1 MNRDLSGPAD
11 TIPQPWRTTKNLPGK
26 HGTTRYLTRL
36 TDKEKKKANN
46 RKACPS
52 SLERPPGKQCDEYP
66 FQSTWQGAAT
76 GSGDFSR
83 RMIDKD
89 QNRLGGGAL
98 KNFYLF
104 NRIVEKDRFLVWIK

>member
-1 MNRDLSGPAD
+1 LLPTWCYFLWNLQ
-11 TIPQPWRTTKNLPGK
+11 IPVSRCPRSRGSF
-26 HGTTRYLTRL
+26 TRYLTRL
-36 TDKEKKKANN
+36 TDKEKKKTNN